1 MKNNVSVIVFSK
13 GRPMQLHAYLESMLK
28 FSDAAPE
35 DITVLCCETE
45 GIRYDKVKAQFAQVN
60 WCIEKKFE
68 EDLKKAVAAAGDY
81 IIFGC
86 DDVVFTRPF
95 ALQKAAAYLEQSP
108 EVFGFSIRLGQN
120 IVPYPKRAVC
130 KDGIMKWNWE
140 ECGEQHY
147 SYPWELDCTVYRKSD
162 VQRLIDQEEKAIKN
176 PNYLEAIISIHNRSI
191 KIQRKYLA
199 CNQDHGCAV
208 VITVNRVQES

>member
-86 DDVVFTRPF
+86 DDVVPRTS
-95 ALQKAAAYLEQSP
+95 AIMEAA
-108 EVFGFSIRLGQN
+108 FSLVIPV
-120 IVPYPKRAVC
+120 I
-130 KDGIMKWNWE
+130 
-140 ECGEQHY
+140 
-147 SYPWELDCTVYRKSD
+147 STST
-162 VQRLIDQEEKAIKN
+162 
-176 PNYLEAIISIHNRSI
+176 PNN
-191 KIQRKYLA
+191 
-199 CNQDHGCAV
+199 
-208 VITVNRVQES
+208 